1 MANIE
6 FSNINWKSTLW
17 LNLLRS
23 VSAGITWFII
33 RAFLQDGEAASMLLL
48 PVVYLVI
55 LLPLGL
61 LAIGLSRV
69 GVPFVSLLSLMAA
82 IAIVVG
88 DPLLYLVSL
97 FKPDIVPMKNFS
109 PINFA
114 LILFV
119 HY

>member
-1 MANIE
+1 MTNIE
-6 FSNINWKSTLW
+6 FSNVNWKSTLW

-23 VSAGITWFII
+23 ISAGITWFII
-33 RAFLQDGEAASMLLL
+33 RLFLQDSGAASMLLL

-61 LAIGLSRV
+61 LAIALSKV
-69 GVPFVSLLSLMAA
+69 GVPFIWILSLMAA
-82 IAIVVG
+82 ISIVAG
-88 DPLLYLVSL
+88 DPLLYVMSL
-97 FKPDIVPMKNFS
+97 FKPEIIPMKNFS

-119 HY
+119 QY